1 MKKLAQFQKKWL
13 VWGKRRKK
21 EAKEADEIQRL
32 YDLSI
37 QNYGEVQEQAL
48 AQLREK
54 YLKAR
59 AELSE
64 DVDCLQ
70 RTLNW
75 TVPLSIG
82 SGILAFLALIIAV
95 VRAILR

>member
-1 MKKLAQFQKKWL
+1 MKNLAQFRGL
-13 VWGKRRKK
+13 VWNKLRKK
-21 EAKEADEIQRL
+21 KSEAPDEIQRL
-32 YDLSI
+32 YNLSI
-37 QNYGEVQEQAL
+37 QSHGEVQEQAL

-59 AELSE
+59 SELNEEVES
-64 DVDCLQ
+64 LQ

-75 TVPLSIG
+75 TVPVSIG
-82 SGILAFLALIIAV
+82 SGIVAFLALIIAV